1 MAENRRKRKGRK
13 EAGPS
18 FALETLEFDR
28 VLPLFRPFVTSS
40 LGLARLEACR
50 PLARR
55 EEAEKALGRL
65 REMKAFLQEGGRAPL
80 TGFKDCRA
88 WLESMVSGGRLPGA
102 KDMGELLVHLGAL
115 ARVRKFL
122 ETHREERPFLGELG
136 LGLPDLEE
144 LRRKMESVLDERGQV
159 LDRASPRLVGIRAD
173 LAEAKARLDSVLRNL
188 LKDKR
193 ITRWL
198 QTTQVS
204 WRGGRPVLQVKS
216 EHVRRVPGILHDKSQ
231 SGQTAFVEPR
241 EVVAQANKLAEARAR
256 EEAEIRRILAELT
269 REVALR
275 RKEILDSH
283 EGLGLFDFLHA
294 RARAVLEWDLA
305 VPEIVPAWPLR
316 IREARHP
323 LLVHAARREGGED
336 RVVPL
341 DLELG
346 GTFDCLVVT
355 GPNTGGKTVALKC
368 VGLVCAMAQAGLPVF
383 AREGQVP
390 FLDGIFA
397 DIGDEQEIV
406 QNLSTFSAHMKRIV
420 QALREATPRSLVLL
434 DELGAGTDPA
444 EVGALGYAIL
454 EELARKGVRVLA
466 TTHLGVLKTFALHH
480 PRAMNGAMEFDPATL
495 KPLYRLHIGLPGTSN
510 ALAVARAVG
519 VPEKVARRAEEML
532 DKPRGGMELLV
543 EKLQE
548 ARIAAESHRKKARE
562 MERAAGERIRE
573 LEEKTRILEER
584 AASLER
590 EAESRAEASL
600 RKAKERLSVL
610 LNPLLQA
617 PAPHRERAEALK
629 KALDSLLDW
638 SPLAEQR
645 ERFLRGLRRGD
656 TVRVPRFRF
665 RGPVEKVD
673 RRRGKILVLLEGGM
687 RMEVP
692 FQDVYPDETF
702 PGPS

>member
-1 MAENRRKRKGRK
+1 MAGKPIPGGKSSGK
-13 EAGPS
+13 EA
-18 FALETLEFDR
+18 FALEALEFGR
-28 VLPLFRPFVTSS
+28 VLPLFRPFMESS
-40 LGLARLEACR
+40 LGLSRLENCG
-50 PLARR
+50 PLETP
-55 EEAEKALGRL
+55 EEAALALGQVGEMGDFL
-65 REMKAFLQEGGRAPL
+65 REGGRPPL

-88 WLESMVSGGRLPGA
+88 WLEGMASGGRLPGA

-122 ETHREERPFLGELG
+122 ETHGEERPHLAELAKD
-136 LGLPDLEE
+136 LPDLED
-144 LRRKMESVLDERGQV
+144 LREKMESVLDERGNV
-159 LDRASPRLVGIRAD
+159 LDSASPRLVGIRAD
-173 LAEAKARLDSVLRNL
+173 LAEAKARLDSVLRGL

-204 WRGGRPVLQVKS
+204 WRGGRPVLQVKA
-216 EHVRRVPGILHDKSQ
+216 EHARRVAGILHDKSQ
-231 SGQTAFVEPR
+231 SGQTAFIEPQ
-241 EVVAQANKLAEARAR
+241 EVVAQANKLAEAKAR

-269 REVALR
+269 REAALR
-275 RKEILDSH
+275 REEILASH
-283 EGLGLFDFLHA
+283 EGLGLFDFVCA
-294 RARAVLEWDLA
+294 RARAALEWDLA
-305 VPEIVPAWPLR
+305 VPEIVQDWPLR

-323 LLVHAARREGGED
+323 LLVHFSREEGGER

-346 GTFDCLVVT
+346 ESFDCLVVT

-368 VGLVCAMAQAGLPVF
+368 VGLLCAMALSGLPVF
-383 AREGQVP
+383 AREARVP
-390 FLDGIFA
+390 FLDGLYA

-420 QALREATPRSLVLL
+420 RALEQATSRSLVLL

-444 EVGALGYAIL
+444 EGGALGYSVL
-454 EELARKGVRVLA
+454 EELAGRGVKVLA

-495 KPLYRLHIGLPGTSN
+495 KPLYRLHVGLPGTSN

-519 VPEKVARRAEEML
+519 IPEKVARRAEEML
-532 DKPRGGMELLV
+532 DKPQGGMELLV

-548 ARIAAESHRKKARE
+548 ARLAAESHRERARE
-562 MERAAGERIRE
+562 MERDAGRRIRE
-573 LEEKTRILEER
+573 LEERTRILEER
-584 AASLER
+584 AAGLER
-590 EAESRAEASL
+590 EAEQRAEASL
-600 RKAKERLSVL
+600 RKAREEL
-610 LNPLLQA
+610 LEMVKPLLQA
-617 PAPHRERAEALK
+617 PAPHGERARALK
-629 KALDSLLDW
+629 KALESLLAW
-638 SPLAEQR
+638 SPLARQR
-645 ERFLRGLRRGD
+645 ERFLENLRKGD

-673 RRRGKILVLLEGGM
+673 RRKGKILVLLEGGM

-692 FQDVYPDETF
+692 FQDVYPDETLR
-702 PGPS
+702 